1 MIKYTF
7 ILKDKN
13 GLHARP
19 AGKLCALC
27 KSLDSEIRV
36 KTPTKEADG
45 KRLLSLMS
53 LGARHGTEIVI
64 EIEGGDEEKSERAI
78 IKHVKEELNAEI

>member
-1 MIKYTF
+1 MKEFTF

-19 AGKLCALC
+19 AGMLSALA
-27 KSLDSEIRV
+27 KSFKSDIKI
-36 KTPTKEADG
+36 KTDAKEADA

-53 LGARHGTEIVI
+53 LGAKYNTTLTVT
-64 EIEGGDEEKSERAI
+64 IEGEDEQEAYNAILAHTEKSLGGE
-78 IKHVKEELNAEI
+78 